1 MDDNRNNIKNV
12 GIKKDFLS
20 NERKSS
26 KIEIIKNP
34 ILLFIIFLLIFEI
47 LFTFQII

>member
-1 MDDNRNNIKNV
+1 MDDNLNNIKNV
-12 GIKKDFLS
+12 DIKKDFLS

-26 KIEIIKNP
+26 KIEIIKNY